1 MAQSLTLRNYQNSI
15 IQATRESLRKNKHII
30 VYAPQ
35 GAGKSVLAAFMA
47 TNAARKGGQVLI
59 LTHREEILRQNVD
72 KINQLGI
79 RVEMINSSI
88 DKIIEA
94 QIYCAMAQTIA
105 SRCKRNEKWREWMS
119 SMDTIIV
126 DECHRSEHD
135 ALYKYFRP
143 EAWVIGLSASILRS
157 GTMTQLGMFYS
168 DIINIVNTSDLVN
181 LKFLTPS
188 RNFAFQ
194 APILDDVPVNRGT
207 GDYVQQNLQ
216 RVFRKP
222 ERYAGIITNY
232 NKICPGKKAIVFT
245 TGAIHCIEL
254 CIAFNEA
261 GISAKYLISKPNPST
276 DEAYSGP
283 REEVIASFS
292 RGDFKVLLNIG
303 MLDTGL
309 DVPSIEAIILD
320 FSTKSYVKY
329 AQCVGRGSRKHLD
342 KEFFYVLD
350 FGANIQNFGRYEDKP
365 MMSLWHNPGGTGVAM
380 TKECPAEKPD
390 ILGKIGCGRL
400 IAVNAKD
407 CPFCG
412 YHFLTIHEIYE
423 VELREIL
430 AQKSEARMSIP
441 EWCAGKVLE
450 GWSINRIFCAVMT
463 KNPTNMKAAFE
474 QARQVLRTST
484 GAMVSPSYY
493 HFVKKHLLKK
503 K

>member
-88 DKIIEA
+88 GKIVEA

-105 SRCKRNEKWREWMS
+105 SRCKRDEKWREWIS

-135 ALYKYFRP
+135 VLYKYFRP

-194 APILDDVPVNRGT
+194 APLLDDVPVNRGT

-232 NKICPGKKAIVFT
+232 NKICPGKKALVFT

-276 DEAYSGP
+276 DEAYS
-283 REEVIASFS
+283 
-292 RGDFKVLLNIG
+292 
-303 MLDTGL
+303 
-309 DVPSIEAIILD
+309 
-320 FSTKSYVKY
+320 
-329 AQCVGRGSRKHLD
+329 
-342 KEFFYVLD
+342 
-350 FGANIQNFGRYEDKP
+350 
-365 MMSLWHNPGGTGVAM
+365 
-380 TKECPAEKPD
+380 
-390 ILGKIGCGRL
+390 
-400 IAVNAKD
+400 
-407 CPFCG
+407 
-412 YHFLTIHEIYE
+412 
-423 VELREIL
+423 
-430 AQKSEARMSIP
+430 
-441 EWCAGKVLE
+441 
-450 GWSINRIFCAVMT
+450 
-463 KNPTNMKAAFE
+463 
-474 QARQVLRTST
+474 
-484 GAMVSPSYY
+484 
-493 HFVKKHLLKK
+493 
-503 K
+503 